1 MDEDDDH
8 VSESTVSESQRKA
21 RPENKEEEE
30 EDGEDPLDAFMS
42 GVHQEVAAIEA
53 KEAKLNEKPTTSSS
67 TSTSKTTAFSN
78 STAEP
83 LSGKLPLPS
92 DGAKDQRR
100 PGEDE
105 EGEEE
110 EAEEEDSLTRLLN
123 LAQERAKKRDAP
135 VVDHSTMKYPPFTRV
150 FYQEPPELAR
160 LNAEEKAALRSP
172 TVATTDTEKE
182 EGKEEGK
189 GKGVKEDPGEGMR
202 VRGKRVPAPITRWS
216 QAGLPSRVHP
226 ILEKYHFTSP
236 TPIQR
241 QALPIA
247 MQGRDMI
254 GVAKTGSGKT
264 LAFLLPLLRHIH
276 GQTPGPGPSS
286 TTVAGGGAPHAIIL
300 APTRE
305 LAIQI
310 HREARPFLR
319 VLGLKGACVYGGAP
333 IKEHIGLMKG
343 GPHLLVG
350 TPGRIIDLLAANQGR
365 VLQLHRVTIA
375 VLDEADRMFDLGF
388 EPQVMKII
396 GSIRPDRQVLLFS
409 ATFPR
414 LMEALARRLLRY
426 KPAEVVVGERS
437 VVSGEV
443 EQSVNVFH
451 PTEQE
456 GGEEGVRKAKFRRLL
471 QLLGEY
477 FSSSDPSK
485 NEGEEEDE
493 EEDERGKRALIFV
506 ERQDGTDRLFG
517 DLAGR
522 GYRTQTLHGGKDQMD
537 RENALADFR
546 SGVCPILLA
555 TSVASRGLDVRGLD
569 LVVNYD
575 CPSHMEDYVHR
586 VGRTGRAG
594 RKGRAVTFIVAG
606 WEGKAAVGV
615 KRAME
620 ASAASIPGDLIKVVK
635 DWEEESKGLE
645 GSGGGG
651 GFGGRGLDRL
661 GEDRE
666 VSKYIQGHRYLEAAG
681 GDVQNLIGLRIR
693 GRLLLGGPDTSGEGK
708 DGESLESKKRKA
720 EEEAEKEKEKVRVAE
735 ALTELT
741 RRKQQQEEEEQ
752 KEKESRLP
760 EATRAAMA
768 EINKRIKP
776 TQDASDTSKPLTGQD
791 LAARLA
797 AKTSEIMA
805 RATSATSTSGTKRL
819 ASDELDVNDF
829 PQSARWAVMRKEN
842 LMKVSDLAGVAITT
856 KGVHVPKGQS
866 VPKGQRKLYLL
877 LEAET
882 PYMVERAKVELRR
895 LLEEKTMM
903 FLEHEARG
911 GIGGGSGGGGSKFLI
926 TR

>member
-42 GVHQEVAAIEA
+42 GVHQ
-53 KEAKLNEKPTTSSS
+53 
-67 TSTSKTTAFSN
+67 
-78 STAEP
+78 EP

-172 TVATTDTEKE
+172 T
-182 EGKEEGK
+182 
-189 GKGVKEDPGEGMR
+189 DPGEGMR

-681 GDVQNLIGLRIR
+681 GD
-693 GRLLLGGPDTSGEGK
+693 
-708 DGESLESKKRKA
+708 
-720 EEEAEKEKEKVRVAE
+720 EEAEKEKEKVRVAE